1 MKRGTLKKKSKQ
13 SISKIQRD
21 IWLECKRIIRARYS
35 KSNGKCDCYTCPARD
50 IEGSNCHT
58 GHMWAKAS
66 LGAYMKYDL
75 RVLKPQ
81 CMTCNVWQGGRGA
94 DFYARMLKENG
105 KEYMEQLERDRQVTV
120 KAMDWYINLLE
131 EYRKIDK

>member
-1 MKRGTLKKKSKQ
+1 
-13 SISKIQRD
+13 
-21 IWLECKRIIRARYS
+21 
-35 KSNGKCDCYTCPARD
+35 
-50 IEGSNCHT
+50 
-58 GHMWAKAS
+58 MWAKAS